1 MFITF
6 SELAPVFVPQ
16 YLSENRNFVLIG
28 TNEPKK
34 EITFANMKTSPCF
47 RLYHTA
53 RFCHGVWNVYMEF
66 VNESAMDMSRF
77 STAPAYIDLKN
88 LHESIKELTIR
99 TSKPKRSYILDLPV
113 MRYNQTGRTS
123 WIRVCPRNH
132 TPV

>member
-16 YLSENRNFVLIG
+16 YLFENRNFVLIG

-47 RLYHTA
+47 RLYHTE

-99 TSKPKRSYILDLPV
+99 TSKPKAIIYSRP
-113 MRYNQTGRTS
+113 TS
-123 WIRVCPRNH
+123 HALQPNWKNIVDQGVP
-132 TPV
+132 T